1 MADKEQPKSQKYV
14 NADAG
19 MPDLPKRVIFAITF
33 GFLGVNM
40 GFSLQ
45 SSQMS
50 RIFQTIGANPNNLG
64 FFFIFPGLMGMIVQP
79 LVGKYSDRTWN
90 RFGRRMPYLLFG
102 APIAAA
108 VLLMLPFSG
117 SLGFG
122 YGSMAA
128 MVFAAFAVC
137 FMDLFNNICMQP
149 FRMIVGDMV
158 NDRQKNFAWSWQQI
172 FFNTGGILA
181 SLLPFI
187 FTAFG
192 MHNTAKRGVVPDTV
206 IWAYIV
212 AAVVLLTT
220 SMWTVFNV
228 KEYDPKTYAK
238 YHGIDPKAAKKN
250 VSLLHLLKT
259 ALRSFWELCVV
270 QFFSWVAIMY
280 VWTYTTGTL
289 AKNVWHTTNPTS
301 AGYQAAG
308 NWYGVLTAILSVAGI
323 LWGFL
328 YSHAK
333 TTSRKKWYSFGL
345 CMGGIGLCLFSFMH
359 SKSMTILAFIMFGIC
374 YFTIHTLPVTL
385 LTSSLNG
392 ENEGAYIGLFNIGI
406 CMPQIIASLLSFI
419 IFPAVGHNQPSMM
432 LIAGISLL
440 IAAIAVKGVHEGV
453 TVSHEDKESEN
464 ASTANA

>member
-1 MADKEQPKSQKYV
+1 MNKQKTKQV
-14 NADAG
+14 TLDASL
-19 MPDLPKRVIFAITF
+19 PDLSKWVIFSITF
-33 GFLGVNM
+33 GFLGINM

-50 RIFQTIGANPNNLG
+50 RIFQSIGANPNSLG

-79 LVGKYSDRTWN
+79 LIGKYSDRTWN

-102 APIAAA
+102 APIAAL

-158 NDRQKNFAWSWQQI
+158 NNKQKNFAWSLQQI
-172 FFNTGGILA
+172 FFNGGGILA

-187 FTAFG
+187 FTACG

-206 IWAYIV
+206 IYAYVV
-212 AAVVLLTT
+212 AAAVLLIT

-228 KEYDPKTYAK
+228 KEYDPQTYAR
-238 YHGIDPKAAKKN
+238 YHGINPQDNQKS
-250 VSLLHLLKT
+250 VSLWHLTKV
-259 ALRSFWELCVV
+259 APRAFWELCLV
-270 QFFSWVAIMY
+270 QFFSWVGIMY
-280 VWTYTTGTL
+280 VWTYATGTL
-289 AKNVWHTTNPTS
+289 AKNVWHTTDPTS
-301 AGYQAAG
+301 AGFQAAG
-308 NWYGVLTAILSVAGI
+308 NWYGVLTAILSIAGI
-323 LWGFL
+323 CWGFL

-333 TTSRKKWYSFGL
+333 TTTRKKWYATGL
-345 CMGGIGLCLFSFMH
+345 VLGGIGLVMVSLVH
-359 SKSMTILAFIMFGIC
+359 NQWLTVLAFILFGIC
-374 YFTIHTLPVTL
+374 YFTIHTLPFTL

-406 CMPQIIASLLSFI
+406 CLPQIVASLLSFV
-419 IFPAVGHNQPSMM
+419 IFPLVGHSQPMMM
-432 LIAGISLL
+432 LIAGLSLFC
-440 IAAIAVKGVHEGV
+440 AAIAVRGVHEGV
-453 TVSHEDKESEN
+453 AVKG
-464 ASTANA
+464 